1 MDGGHTAMNDD
12 PMLTIGMPVYNG
24 ERFLAKALDSFL
36 SQTFTDFQIL
46 LSDNASTDKT
56 EDIARDYAA
65 RDKRIRYFR
74 NARNMGA
81 GWNFLRVYQLATGK
95 YYKQA
100 AHDDFCEPD
109 FLKWCIDA
117 LESDPGFVV
126 AHTKTRVVDA
136 DGNLIEDYEC
146 PLRTNDDDPVVR
158 FADLTII
165 NHRCFQI
172 FGVHRMSAL
181 RSLPPMGSF
190 PHADGI
196 LLAQLGLIGRFFESD
211 KRLFINTRH
220 SGQSSWTMPVRHQKR
235 RFRLTSRDVRMPPQE
250 WWDPERGQKITLP
263 EWNIFVRYLRSI
275 NQSPLDQAQK
285 MRARSALLRWS
296 VRYHRKLIGD
306 FVFAA
311 DHMLWK
317 LQTLGERSHP
327 QQSDSPLVSDAAG
340 GKHS

>member
-1 MDGGHTAMNDD
+1 MNGD
-12 PMLTIGMPVYNG
+12 PVLTIGMPVFNG
-24 ERFLAKALDSFL
+24 ERFLAKALDSYL
-36 SQTFTDFQIL
+36 NQTFTDFQIL

-56 EDIARDYAA
+56 EEIARDYVA

-74 NARNMGA
+74 NPRNMGA
-81 GWNFLRVYQLATGK
+81 GWNFLRVYKLATGR

-109 FLKWCIDA
+109 FLEVCINA
-117 LESDPGFVV
+117 LESDPGLVV

-136 DGNLIEDYEC
+136 EGNLIEDYEC
-146 PLRTNDDDPVVR
+146 PLRTDHSDPVIR

-172 FGVHRMSAL
+172 FGVHRLSAL
-181 RSLPPMGSF
+181 QSLPPMGSF
-190 PHADGI
+190 PHADGV
-196 LLAQLGLIGRFFESD
+196 LLAQLGLIGRFFESE

-220 SGQSSWTMPVRHQKR
+220 SGQSSWTMPARNQKP
-235 RFRLTSRDVRMPPQE
+235 RFRLTSKDIRMPPQE

-263 EWNIFVRYLRSI
+263 EWNIFVQYLRSI
-275 NQSPLDQAQK
+275 NQSSLDSAQK

-296 VRYHRKLIGD
+296 IRYHRKLLGD

-317 LQTLGERSHP
+317 LQSLGEHSQP
-327 QQSDSPLVSDAAG
+327 QQSDALASDAAG
-340 GKHS
+340 GKHP